1 MPELAYV
8 NGTFLPIEKAM
19 VPVEDRGYQ
28 FGDAVYEVIASYDGR
43 PIFMDEHMA
52 RLNRS
57 LKELSFPEISIDN
70 IRATV
75 MELFDRA
82 KMERAEIYIQ
92 ISRGVAPRNHSFP
105 INAETQFIMT
115 ARKVTEVPENI
126 RKQGAKAITV
136 KDLRWGRCDIKT
148 VQLLYNV
155 LAKQKALDSGVFD
168 AIFVSEDNIARE
180 ATSSNLF
187 IVADGKLITHPLT
200 PDILPGITRAK
211 VLEICGQQNLHISE
225 QFYNKETLLKSG
237 EVFLTGTIT
246 EVLSIVEIDG
256 FKIGNGKVGPIA
268 KQLFGGLKAKAS
280 NYKNEYV

>member
-8 NGTFLPIEKAM
+8 NGTFLPIDKAM

-28 FGDAVYEVIASYDGR
+28 FGDAVYEVIASYDSR
-43 PIFMDEHMA
+43 LVFMDEHMA
-52 RLNRS
+52 RLDRS
-57 LKELSFPEISIDN
+57 LKELSFPEISIDQV
-70 IRATV
+70 RSAV
-75 MELFDRA
+75 FELFNRA
-82 KMERAEIYIQ
+82 NIERAEIYLQ
-92 ISRGVAPRNHSFP
+92 ISRGVTPRTHEFP
-105 INAETQFIMT
+105 NNADTQFIMT
-115 ARKVTEVPENI
+115 ARKVPEIPENV
-126 RKQGAKAITV
+126 RQQGAKTITV

-200 PDILPGITRAK
+200 SNILPGITRAK
-211 VLEICGQQNLHISE
+211 VLEICIEQNLHVSE
-225 QFYNKETLLKSG
+225 QFYNKETLLKSD

-246 EVLSIVEIDG
+246 EVLSIVDIDG
-256 FKIGNGKVGPIA
+256 SQIGNGKVGPIA
-268 KQLFGGLKAKAS
+268 KQLFDALRIRSKQ
-280 NYKNEYV
+280 N